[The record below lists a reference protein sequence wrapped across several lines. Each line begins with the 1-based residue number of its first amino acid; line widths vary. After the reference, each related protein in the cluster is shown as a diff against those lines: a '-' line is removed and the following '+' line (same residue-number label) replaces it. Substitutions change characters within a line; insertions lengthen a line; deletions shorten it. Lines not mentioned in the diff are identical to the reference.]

1 METHKTLNS
10 QNSLEKNRAGGIM
23 LPEFRLYYKVT
34 IIKTAWH
41 CHKIRHIHQRHRI
54 ESSDIQSWTYGQLI
68 YNKNTQYRKENL
80 FNKFYWENWTAT
92 CKRMNWEHSLTPCTK
107 INSKRII
114 DLKRQDSIKLLDENI
129 GRTVLDMSCSKIF
142 LDPYP
147 RVMEI
152 KTKINKWDLFKL
164 KYFIYQRK
172 P

>member
-1 METHKTLNS
+1 MKEIKDNTNRWKDISCSWIASINTVKRTTLIKAIYRFNAIPIKLSMVFFHRTRTNFFLICMETHKTLNS

-80 FNKFYWENWTAT
+80 FNKCYWENWTAT
-92 CKRMNWEHSLTPCTK
+92 CKRM
-107 INSKRII
+107 I
-114 DLKRQDSIKLLDENI
+114 ENI
-129 GRTVLDMSCSKIF
+129 
-142 LDPYP
+142 P
-147 RVMEI
+147 
-152 KTKINKWDLFKL
+152 
-164 KYFIYQRK
+164 
-172 P
+172 

>member
-1 METHKTLNS
+1 
-10 QNSLEKNRAGGIM
+10 M